1 MKTFILYIMLL
12 VISLLLP
19 THTYS
24 QWTVTSLNDS
34 KDAHAWDDPDTEEDE
49 ASDGKH
55 RDYNN
60 EKTLRS
66 ALEEIQNMQ
75 DVNGN
80 TDGFTIT
87 INISGT
93 IVLDDEIGEVYLP
106 ENCTLIP
113 GKDKNVII
121 KGVIATGNNCTIKY
135 LTVDVPAMKVGIG
148 AADNVIIDS
157 VLFKSTGGAFGIAV
171 GSNCKVTHCVIGQPG
186 STYLAGIGVDG
197 DNNLIENNKI
207 QYYTHSGI
215 DIPGG
220 TTNQIIRKNAIGDNN
235 SAPRMGI
242 MLVAAN
248 STVGG
253 DIPSDGNVIIGNG
266 QMGIQVGATKDVPAD
281 GNTIK
286 NNFIGCNRD
295 LSPAPNGNG
304 IVVVSSNNTISS
316 NIIVWNQQNG
326 VLIQSIDSTEIGT
339 PIGNKVFGNSIGGI
353 EGKDTPMPNSWNGV
367 CLQGAVE
374 DNVIGSDLNTDY
386 APNFIVNNQGHG
398 ISTEIIAGIM
408 PTKNTYIKNIIHTNA
423 KLGIKNAENTQEN
436 VKPPKLDSLV
446 KGKLYGSNA
455 PSGSRIDIYETDKD
469 ESGSG
474 EGKKWIKKFIVN
486 NPSFYQIDIG
496 TLPENGIT
504 ATLTT
509 TNGSTSEFSCN
520 VPLHQSVTKQ
530 LEMTFFDKINLS
542 DKNKHVITYLPD
554 RMPTSV
560 KYQVN
565 NTPVKDAN
573 ITGNTAWFEVEMG
586 KDFMADIQNKIY
598 FKSIGCNGFVDT
610 LIFEPYVVHMRNY
623 AGTVSDY
630 RVQRN
635 DPELRYIKNSLV
647 EWPKPN
653 VNASITIPAITPYI
667 GGTWGLKET
676 GLKFPLEVSSLGTTF
691 DKTITVQGGIG
702 LGDKQFDLTGDGT
715 AHHTLKPSGLETTGD
730 ITANLPI
737 KLYEKEQNLL
747 TVIPGV
753 SSFCDIPVAGEVCSY
768 LTSLLNAGIRTSIT
782 LDLNGNANFKNEG
795 DELFW
800 QSGEIKSTLTASV
813 VGSAGIGSIAG
824 FFVEGRGSG
833 TLTIP
838 IPSWAPTASGSLTF
852 RAYGQIAGVGS
863 ISGEQTWTIGSGI
876 AKQND
881 DIPQFLTE
889 SLPIDSTSIMLSA
902 KAPFDAS
909 ASICNVNGS
918 NYAVVWTEAATT
930 PEASGRNIILGNF
943 RNNKLENSLKV
954 IDDGKN
960 NRNPQIIALSAS
972 QVLVVWEQNDLPSG
986 SLKDINV
993 KQYLSAAK
1001 LKFAIVNVDNNIVS
1015 SRGDVDLPNKL
1026 DFSPKLLR
1034 QNDGTCRL
1042 LFQSTDGST
1051 IAGNASTKA
1060 SIYSAEFISDN
1071 FNQPKEITSES
1082 GLLQW
1087 SSAIAGEGKLY
1098 IVYEK
1103 DGDNDLLTADDREIY
1118 LFTLN
1123 SDVKETIKLTNNSI
1137 SDMFPVISTNGSNQ
1151 PQIAFANSDG
1161 IYYNLGGLPDQST
1174 KISSNAPGMNFSHA
1188 KMINSSNGTSIIW
1201 SGARGFYSLT
1211 LDNNGKWSELL
1222 KTKEFDYSNMLNS
1235 ISATNDDKV
1244 LAVFQKFNNKDK
1256 YVMLEN
1262 NELSAGYLDFKSTTT
1277 SVIDNLTNSDRMMIY
1292 PNPATDLI
1300 EISVVSKREVSVQSE
1315 IKIFNIYGQI
1325 VSTPICSAATSTSG
1339 RLRID
1344 VSGLSPGMYFVRF
1357 GDLVQKFVKL

>member
-1 MKTFILYIMLL
+1 MLL
-12 VISLLLP
+12 VISTLLS
-19 THTYS
+19 TNAFS
-24 QWTVTSLNDS
+24 QFTVTSLR
-34 KDAHAWDDPDTEEDE
+34 DAHAWDDDNTPDDEREDGRCE
-49 ASDGKH
+49 DTFHECS
-55 RDYNN
+55 
-60 EKTLRS
+60 LRA
-66 ALEEIQNMQ
+66 ALEEAQFLQ
-75 DVNGN
+75 DKSGSP
-80 TDGFTIT
+80 TAYTIV
-87 INISGT
+87 IDISGT
-93 IVLDDEIGEVYLP
+93 IALDPTEEVFLP
-106 ENCTLIP
+106 ENCTLIS
-113 GKDKNVII
+113 GSGKNVII
-121 KGVIATGNNCTIKY
+121 SGVIATGDNCTIKN
-135 LTVDVPAMKVGIG
+135 LTIDVPAMRVGI
-148 AADNVIIDS
+148 AANNNCIIDS
-157 VLFKSTGGAFGIAV
+157 VNFTSTGGAFAIFI
-171 GSNCKVTHCVIGQPG
+171 GSNGKITRCVIGQPG
-186 STYLAGIGVDG
+186 SSYLTGIGVDG
-197 DNNLIENNKI
+197 DNNVIENNKI

-215 DIPGG
+215 SIPGG
-220 TTNQIIRKNAIGDNN
+220 TSNQIIKKNVIGDNN
-235 SAPRMGI
+235 TTPRMGI
-242 MLVAAN
+242 VFVAAN
-248 STVGG
+248 SMIGG
-253 DIPSDGNVIIGNG
+253 NSASEGNIIIGNG
-266 QMGIQVGATKDVPAD
+266 QMGIQVGATQDVPAD

-286 NNFIGCNRD
+286 NNFIGCNSD
-295 LSPAPNGNG
+295 LSAAPNGNG
-304 IVVVSSNNTISS
+304 IVVISSNNTIS
-316 NIIVWNQQNG
+316 NNTIGFNQQNG
-326 VLIQSIDSTEIGT
+326 ILLQSIDATEIGT
-339 PIGNKVFGNSIGGI
+339 PTGNKVFGNSIGGI
-353 EGKDTPMPNSWNGV
+353 EGNDTPMPNSWNGV

-374 DNVIGSDLNTDY
+374 DNIIGSDLNTDY
-386 APNFIVNNQGHG
+386 APNFIANNQGHG

-423 KLGIKNAENTQEN
+423 KLGIKNADLTQEN

-455 PSGSRIDIYETDKD
+455 PAGSRIDIYETDKD

-486 NPSFYQIDIG
+486 SPSFYQIDIG

-520 VPLHQSVTKQ
+520 IPLHQSVTKQ
-530 LEMTFFDKINLS
+530 LEMTFIDKINLN

-586 KDFMADIQNKIY
+586 KDFIADIQNKIY

-623 AGTVSDY
+623 AGPVSDY
-630 RVQRN
+630 ITQRN
-635 DPELRYIKNSLV
+635 DPELRYIKTPLV

-691 DKTITVQGGIG
+691 DKTITVHGGIG
-702 LGDKQFDLTGDGT
+702 LGDQQFDLTGDGS

-730 ITANLPI
+730 ISANLPI
-737 KLYEKEQNLL
+737 KLYEKEENLL
-747 TVIPGV
+747 KVIPGV

-782 LDLNGNANFKNEG
+782 LDLNGDANFKNEG

-800 QSGEIKSTLTASV
+800 QSGEIRSTLTASV

-838 IPSWAPTASGSLTF
+838 IPSWTPSASGSLTF
-852 RAYGQIAGVGS
+852 RAFGQIAGVGS
-863 ISGEQTWTIGSGI
+863 ISGEQTWTIGGGI

-902 KAPFDAS
+902 KTPFDAS

-918 NYAVVWTEAATT
+918 NYAVVWAEAATT
-930 PEASGRNIILGNF
+930 PEASGRNVILGNF
-943 RNNKLENSLKV
+943 ENNKLENSLKV

-972 QVLVVWEQNDLPSG
+972 QVFVVWEQNELPANG
-986 SLKDINV
+986 LKDINV
-993 KQYLSAAK
+993 QQYLSAAK
-1001 LKFAIVNVDNNIVS
+1001 LKFAIVNVDKNIVS
-1015 SRGDVDLPNKL
+1015 SRGDVDLPNKF
-1026 DFSPKLLR
+1026 DFAPRLLKK
-1034 QNDGTCRL
+1034 NDGSCQL
-1042 LFQSTDGST
+1042 LWQSTDGST

-1060 SIYSAEFISDN
+1060 SIYSADFVSDN
-1071 FNQPKEITSES
+1071 FSQPREMVSES
-1082 GLLQW
+1082 GLLHW
-1087 SSAIAGEGKLY
+1087 SSAIAGDGKLF

-1103 DGDNDLLTADDREIY
+1103 DGDNNLLTADDREIY

-1123 SDVKETIKLTNNSI
+1123 SDVKETIKLTNNSVP
-1137 SDMFPVISTNGSNQ
+1137 DMMPKIITNISNQ
-1151 PQIAFANSDG
+1151 PQVSFANSDG
-1161 IYYNLGGLPDQST
+1161 IYYNLGGQPDQSK
-1174 KISSNAPGMNFSHA
+1174 KISDFIPGMNFLKAS
-1188 KMINSSNGTSIIW
+1188 MINSTDGSSIIW
-1201 SGARGFYSLT
+1201 SGARGFYSLK
-1211 LDNNGKWSELL
+1211 LDSKEKWSQLL

-1235 ISATNDDKV
+1235 IVGTNDDKV

-1262 NELSAGYLDFKSTTT
+1262 NELSAGYLDFKSATT
-1277 SVIDNLTNSDRMMIY
+1277 SIYGNFLESDRMVIY
-1292 PNPATDLI
+1292 PNPATDFI
-1300 EISVVSKREVSVQSE
+1300 QISYPTLESGSGGVT
-1315 IKIFNIYGQI
+1315 IKIYNVFGEIQT
-1325 VSTPICSAATSTSG
+1325 TPT
-1339 RLRID
+1339 LRDTPHWKGGEKVKID
-1344 VSGLSPGMYFVRF
+1344 VSSLAPGMYFVRI
-1357 GDLVQKFVKL
+1357 GDKVGKFVKM